1 MTLATIPWRLIA
13 LVSLISLAVGFVSF
27 VYGAGAERERL
38 ENEAAQ
44 AAANASATEV
54 NTATGGAV
62 AEATDNLAAENLRL
76 TREAAS
82 ARRALD
88 AYSRSTPPP
97 VGTVGADARIDPAI
111 ARIGVCSVERLRGSP
126 PSAGCDRPADPANLE
141 P

>member
-1 MTLATIPWRLIA
+1 MA
-13 LVSLISLAVGFVSF
+13 LFAVLSLAVGFVAF

-44 AAANASATEV
+44 AAANTSATEV
-54 NTATGGAV
+54 NAATGGAV

-97 VGTVGADARIDPAI
+97 AGTVGADARIDPAL
-111 ARIGVCSVERLRGSP
+111 ARIALCRIELVRGTP
-126 PSAGCDRPADPANLE
+126 PSPGCDRPADPANLE

>member
-13 LVSLISLAVGFVSF
+13 LFSIISLAVGVAGMI
-27 VYGAGAERERL
+27 YGAGGERERL
-38 ENEAAQ
+38 ANEAAQ

-54 NTATGGAV
+54 NAATGGAV

-88 AYSRSTPPP
+88 AYSRSNPPP
-97 VGTVGADARIDPAI
+97 AGTVGKDARIDPAL
-111 ARIGVCSVERLRGSP
+111 ARIAVCRIERLRRSP